1 MPQFKSEDGE
11 DFALRKLG
19 EQRIGDENAVYAEK
33 SIRRCI
39 AMSGT
44 STAIDDLDAV
54 YAESN
59 AIGERLDLIG
69 ERGRRER
76 REPIKER
83 KKKSRVNEIQNDG
96 EKNQSG
102 PENEERTIG
111 DVLMRRPEKK
121 LRGEEPA

>member
-1 MPQFKSEDGE
+1 
-11 DFALRKLG
+11 
-19 EQRIGDENAVYAEK
+19 
-33 SIRRCI
+33 
-39 AMSGT
+39 MSRT
-44 STAIDDLDAV
+44 STAIDDLDAI